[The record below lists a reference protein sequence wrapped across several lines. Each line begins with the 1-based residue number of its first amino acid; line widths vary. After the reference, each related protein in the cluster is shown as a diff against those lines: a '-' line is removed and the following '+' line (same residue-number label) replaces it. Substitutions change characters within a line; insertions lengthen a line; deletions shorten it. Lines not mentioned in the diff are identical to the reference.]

1 MLCRLFLLLAFAFA
15 AAPLHVAAAQIRISK
30 AGVRKDVVAVV
41 EAQLAAFRDEDP
53 NQAYALA
60 SATMRA
66 QMPLRTF
73 TAIVRTNYPEIW
85 ANTRAEYG
93 LVRDDGTRATLVA
106 HVYSERG
113 YAAFDYVL
121 LKERNGW
128 RIGSVVRHLG
138 RKKDDV

>member
-1 MLCRLFLLLAFAFA
+1 MARWLLILFAFV
-15 AAPLHVAAAQIRISK
+15 APLHVLAAQIRISK
-30 AGVRKDVVAVV
+30 AEVRKEVVAVV
-41 EAQLAAFRDEDP
+41 EAQLAAFRGEDP
-53 NQAYALA
+53 NKAYALA
-60 SATMRA
+60 SAAMRA

-93 LVRDDGTRATLVA
+93 LVRDDGTRASLVV
-106 HVYSERG
+106 HVYSENG

-121 LKERNGW
+121 LKERNTW
-128 RIGSVVRHLG
+128 RIGSVVRHIA